1 MKKLAIICIALFTL
15 ALVSSCKSS
24 KGCGL
29 SAKAEIVQVQAE
41 NVA

>member
-29 SAKAEIVQVQAE
+29 SAQAE
-41 NVA
+41 TVQIQAQNIA